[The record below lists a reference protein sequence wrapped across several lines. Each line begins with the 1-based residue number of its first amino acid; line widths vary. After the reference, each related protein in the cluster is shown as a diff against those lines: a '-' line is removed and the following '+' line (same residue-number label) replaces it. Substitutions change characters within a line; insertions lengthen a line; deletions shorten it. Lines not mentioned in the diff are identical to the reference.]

1 MRTTELTDKQKA
13 FVEAYCISWDA
24 TKAALAAGYASKS
37 ASSKGCQLVKHNKIA
52 EEIERRKQ
60 QIRAKNKDEVA
71 EIKARL
77 RSKAFDDDLSE
88 RDQLRALELLGKS
101 EAMFSERHILTPEL
115 PQLSQEE
122 ISTLREHSAVLR
134 GVTSSRRVLTGSQ
147 SVDSVVIPAEQPIGA
162 DQPAEAISEAL
173 YSDNE

>member
-1 MRTTELTDKQKA
+1 MRTTKLTDKQMA
-13 FVEAYCISWDA
+13 FIEAYCVDWNA
-24 TKAALAAGYASKS
+24 TKAALAAGYASKT

-101 EAMFSERHILTPEL
+101 EAMFTERHILQPEL
-115 PQLSQEE
+115 PELSEEERQL
-122 ISTLREHSAVLR
+122 LRQHSAILR
-134 GVTSSRRVLTGSQ
+134 GVGGSRRVLTGSQ
-147 SVDSVVIPAEQPIGA
+147 SVDL
-162 DQPAEAISEAL
+162 SEVK
-173 YSDNE
+173 